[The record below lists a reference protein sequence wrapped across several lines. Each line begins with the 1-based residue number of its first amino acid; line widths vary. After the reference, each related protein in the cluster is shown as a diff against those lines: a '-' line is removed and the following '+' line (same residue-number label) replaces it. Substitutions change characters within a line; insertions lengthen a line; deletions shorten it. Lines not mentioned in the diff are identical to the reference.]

1 MKETRSKR
9 CSTNCLPKGTNLWK
23 HWYGCVQKISPI
35 YVKSWRCGR
44 LLKMWRRGAPN
55 SSLMGPTVSC
65 TAPTVLRPATLVVVV
80 LMKPKVSFQ
89 AWHKAGRLTHGHD
102 SVPVSVQQG
111 FRRSSLQMTER
122 GDSPHSTWI
131 PQAALSKQAII
142 WYMQFMGIRF
152 HMTCQLPLSYCHH
165 EGQKNP
171 KPRLGNSRT
180 RTHCFMHNF
189 QFFSRTEGG
198 RIANASS

>member
-1 MKETRSKR
+1 
-9 CSTNCLPKGTNLWK
+9 
-23 HWYGCVQKISPI
+23 
-35 YVKSWRCGR
+35 
-44 LLKMWRRGAPN
+44 
-55 SSLMGPTVSC
+55 MGPTVSC

-89 AWHKAGRLTHGHD
+89 AWHKAGKLTHGHD
-102 SVPVSVQQG
+102 SAPVSVQQG
-111 FRRSSLQMTER
+111 FLRSSLQMTER

-131 PQAALSKQAII
+131 LQAALSKQAII

-152 HMTCQLPLSYCHH
+152 HMTCQLPLFPTATMRD
-165 EGQKNP
+165 KKT

-189 QFFSRTEGG
+189 QFFSHTDRG